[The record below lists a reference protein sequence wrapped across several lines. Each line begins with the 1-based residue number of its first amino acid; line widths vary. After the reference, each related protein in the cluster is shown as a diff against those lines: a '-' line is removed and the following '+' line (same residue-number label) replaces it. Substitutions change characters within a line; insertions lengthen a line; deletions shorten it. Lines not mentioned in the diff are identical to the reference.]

1 MRRPQSMKQIFAFI
15 KKEVYHVL
23 RDRKTLLVLIGMP
36 VVQIILFGFALSNEV
51 KNTKIVVWNQ
61 DGSSISSIII
71 STINESRYF
80 EVVKS
85 VQSNTEIE
93 NTLRAGKA
101 KGVLIIPANFEN
113 DLLHQNQVD
122 LQLVTDGIDP
132 NVASTIQTYLAAIM
146 QDFRNNY
153 FGELKLPK
161 TINSEIRM
169 MYNPQLKGAYTFVPG
184 VIAMILMIICTL
196 MTSVSIVKE
205 KELGNMEL
213 LLVSPTNPLTII
225 FSKTIPYLILS
236 LIIVTIIL
244 VLSVTLLDV
253 PIRGSLIL
261 LYTVS
266 LIFIVA
272 SLALGMVISTFTNS
286 QQVAML
292 ISLMG
297 LMLPTIMF
305 GGFMFPIENMPLPL
319 QVVSN
324 IVPAKWFY
332 YAINGIMIKGLGLG
346 SIFKEVLI
354 LIGYGIVFL
363 TISYKK
369 FDIRLS

>member
-1 MRRPQSMKQIFAFI
+1 
-15 KKEVYHVL
+15 
-23 RDRKTLLVLIGMP
+23 MP

-51 KNTKIVVWNQ
+51 KNTKIMVFDQ
-61 DGSSISSIII
+61 DKGALATSLIKEVD
-71 STINESRYF
+71 ESRYF
-80 EVVKS
+80 DIVGS
-85 VQSNTEIE
+85 INSNEETEQI
-93 NTLRAGKA
+93 LRAGLAKA
-101 KGVLIIPANFEN
+101 ILVIPSDFESSLYHEN
-113 DLLHQNQVD
+113 EGN
-122 LQLVTDGIDP
+122 LQLVTDAIDP
-132 NVASTIQTYLAAIM
+132 NVASTIQTYLGAIIN
-146 QDFRNNY
+146 DFRNLN
-153 FGELKLPK
+153 FPELVLPK
-161 TINSEIRM
+161 TINTNIRM
-169 MYNPQLKGAYTFVPG
+169 LYNPQLKGAYTFVPG

-205 KELGNMEL
+205 KEMGNMEL

-225 FSKTIPYLILS
+225 FSKTIPYLFLS
-236 LIIVTIIL
+236 LLIVTIIL
-244 VLSVTLLDV
+244 VLSVSLLDV
-253 PIRGSLIL
+253 PIRGSIFL
-261 LYTVS
+261 LYGVS
-266 LIFIVA
+266 LIFIIA

-319 QVVSN
+319 QVASN

-332 YAINGIMIKGLGLG
+332 FSINGIMIKGLGLK
-346 SIFKEVLI
+346 SIYKEVLI
-354 LIGYGIVFL
+354 LTAYAVVFL

>member
-1 MRRPQSMKQIFAFI
+1 
-15 KKEVYHVL
+15 
-23 RDRKTLLVLIGMP
+23 
-36 VVQIILFGFALSNEV
+36 
-51 KNTKIVVWNQ
+51 
-61 DGSSISSIII
+61 
-71 STINESRYF
+71 
-80 EVVKS
+80 
-85 VQSNTEIE
+85 
-93 NTLRAGKA
+93 
-101 KGVLIIPANFEN
+101 
-113 DLLHQNQVD
+113 
-122 LQLVTDGIDP
+122 
-132 NVASTIQTYLAAIM
+132 
-146 QDFRNNY
+146 
-153 FGELKLPK
+153 
-161 TINSEIRM
+161 
-169 MYNPQLKGAYTFVPG
+169 
-184 VIAMILMIICTL
+184 
-196 MTSVSIVKE
+196 
-205 KELGNMEL
+205 
-213 LLVSPTNPLTII
+213 
-225 FSKTIPYLILS
+225 
-236 LIIVTIIL
+236 VTIIL

-261 LYTVS
+261 LYVVS

-319 QVVSN
+319 QIVSN

-346 SIFKEVLI
+346 AIYKEVLI